1 MSIKQKLIRRI
12 VFVSG
17 MNGWSIAG
25 MGVLGGLFS
34 LLTGGWLGGGLC
46 FLITVAE
53 VSYFTAHMVILFR
66 INQVKT

>member
-1 MSIKQKLIRRI
+1 MSSKQKLVRRI

-34 LLTGGWLGGGLC
+34 LLTGGWLGGVMFSDNRCGLDGAQG
-46 FLITVAE
+46 T
-53 VSYFTAHMVILFR
+53 H
-66 INQVKT
+66 